1 MSFEYF
7 RKILDI
13 TRKVIMLFAVI
24 SVAGFSLLG
33 FAGAARALC
42 EDCDLAV
49 SNAEIDIWV
58 AAEEEFDAKI
68 DSSFKDLQRFIV
80 HQMWEQS
87 ILPAMMLSAEQLT
100 AVAMQQAMAVGMFI
114 DAESQLD
121 AQLLLQ
127 EIRAKAHKD
136 YHPSVGMCEFGSVMK
151 SLAASER
158 RGEITAV
165 ILSQRSQDRQLGQR
179 DSSGMYGH
187 DLDKSSRINHFK
199 GLFCNIKDRGGALLS
214 NVSALLSLC
223 SSNVNWDDAAF
234 DEHARARMNK
244 DIDYFS
250 LVDSPWSLSIDFTN
264 EKILDTSNTP
274 NINNEDEEHIL
285 AMASNLYAHDTFPR
299 IPARLLTNRP
309 DKELSTMQK
318 AYMDMRSIIAKRSV
332 AENSFNA
339 IASMKAE
346 GNYPIDSSDDR
357 TGPMNSRIYMEH
369 ILKELGVP
377 STEALKLLGENPS
390 YYAQMEILTKKLYQN
405 PDFYTNLY
413 DKPANVERKTV
424 ALQAIKLM
432 QKFDFL
438 KSFLRS
444 EASTSIL
451 LELAVSDLQSEIE
464 DQIQVV
470 GVGGN

>member
-1 MSFEYF
+1 
-7 RKILDI
+7 
-13 TRKVIMLFAVI
+13 MLSAVI
-24 SVAGFSLLG
+24 FVAGFSSVG
-33 FAGAARALC
+33 FSKHANALC
-42 EDCDLAV
+42 NTCFFEV
-49 SNAEIDIWV
+49 SM
-58 AAEEEFDAKI
+58 AEERIWIEAEDKFDVKI
-68 DSSFKDLQRFIV
+68 DDSFKVLQRFII
-80 HQMWEQS
+80 HQIWEQS
-87 ILPAMMLSAEQLT
+87 VLPAMMLSAEQLT
-100 AVAMQQAMAVGMFI
+100 AVAMQQAMAIGMFI

-136 YHPSVGMCEFGSVMK
+136 YHPSIGMCEFGSVMK

-199 GLFCNIKDRGGALLS
+199 GLFCNIKDRGGALTP

-223 SSNVNWDDAAF
+223 SLNVAWNDSAF
-234 DEHARARMNK
+234 DEAARVRMNK

-264 EKILDTSNTP
+264 EEILDTSNTP

-299 IPARLLTNRP
+299 IPAILLANKP
-309 DKELSTMQK
+309 DEELTIMQK
-318 AYMDMRSIIAKRSV
+318 AYMDMRSIVAKRSV
-332 AENSFNA
+332 AENSFYA
-339 IASMKAE
+339 IAAMKAE
-346 GNYPIDSSDDR
+346 GNYPIDSSDNR
-357 TGPMNSRIYMEH
+357 TGPMSSRIYMEH

-377 STEALKLLGENPS
+377 STEALELLGENPS

-438 KSFLRS
+438 KSFLRD

-451 LELAVSDLQSEIE
+451 LELAVSDLQGEIE